1 MRKDVCDW
9 LREYLSGGAKEVT
22 EIRLAA
28 KAAGY
33 SRGDL
38 REAKQICGIRVTNN
52 WSPSKMGTDQW
63 FWKLPEDTA

>member
-9 LREYLSGGAKEVT
+9 LREYLSSGSKEVT

-38 REAKQICGIRVTNN
+38 REAKQICGIQVTNN
-52 WSPSKMGTDQW
+52 WPSSRMGTDQW
-63 FWKLPEDTA
+63 FWKLPEDDA